1 MLSFCRANE
10 ILAEQRCREL
20 MEEDAQSAQRRRSL
34 QQEKAKL
41 QELTDRL
48 VKLAEDD
55 RSASV
60 FDERIETPE
69 VSMSM

>member
-1 MLSFCRANE
+1 VRHTDE
-10 ILAEQRCREL
+10 ILAEERCREL
-20 MEEDAQSAQRRRSL
+20 MEEDPHSARRRRSL

-41 QELTDRL
+41 QELTARL

-60 FDERIETPE
+60 FEERMETPE
-69 VSMSM
+69 VTMSM

>member
-1 MLSFCRANE
+1 MLSLCRANE

-20 MEEDAQSAQRRRSL
+20 MEEDRHSAQRRRSL
-34 QQEKAKL
+34 QQEKMKL

>member
-1 MLSFCRANE
+1 MCISANE

-20 MEEDAQSAQRRRSL
+20 MEEDPHSAQRRRSL

-41 QELTDRL
+41 QELTARL

-60 FDERIETPE
+60 FDGRMETPE
-69 VSMSM
+69 VNMSM